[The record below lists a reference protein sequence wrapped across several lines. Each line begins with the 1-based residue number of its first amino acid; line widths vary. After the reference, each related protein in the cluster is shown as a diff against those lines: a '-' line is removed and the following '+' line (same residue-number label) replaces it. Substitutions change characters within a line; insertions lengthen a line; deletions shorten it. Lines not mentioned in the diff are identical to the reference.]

1 MYSAFGIVNSSPRN
15 ILVEGLQD
23 YRPIGAFSFLGRYRV
38 IDFPI
43 SNLSN
48 SDIDRIQ
55 VYMDNNKPRSLI
67 EHVGTGR
74 HYNINSK
81 SGHLQLLFSGARSWR
96 DVYNTDIAAYI
107 ENMESIEKMHHPYV
121 VILPNYMV
129 YSQDFDTLIGSHI
142 SSGADITLLYHTIDN
157 AKESCLHCNIVNLN
171 RQKGV
176 LSIEPNPGTAKNR
189 NIFMDTYIMKKDLF
203 VSLVKKAAAY
213 SSMFSLLDIVNAACT
228 GQIEGMDL
236 DVRGIPHKGFF
247 APITDF
253 RSYYDAN
260 MALINIK
267 EAQNLFGEGWPI
279 YTRTN
284 NSCPTHYMD
293 GADIRNSIVSNGCLI
308 EGTVENSIIGRGCVI
323 KKGAVIKNSII
334 LADTLIGQD
343 VHLENFVVDKHARLI
358 REKEIIAPVG
368 NPGYIKRRDTL

>member
-1 MYSAFGIVNSSPRN
+1 
-15 ILVEGLQD
+15 
-23 YRPIGAFSFLGRYRV
+23 
-38 IDFPI
+38 
-43 SNLSN
+43 
-48 SDIDRIQ
+48 
-55 VYMDNNKPRSLI
+55 
-67 EHVGTGR
+67 
-74 HYNINSK
+74 
-81 SGHLQLLFSGARSWR
+81 
-96 DVYNTDIAAYI
+96 
-107 ENMESIEKMHHPYV
+107 
-121 VILPNYMV
+121 
-129 YSQDFDTLIGSHI
+129 
-142 SSGADITLLYHTIDN
+142 
-157 AKESCLHCNIVNLN
+157 
-171 RQKGV
+171 
-176 LSIEPNPGTAKNR
+176 
-189 NIFMDTYIMKKDLF
+189 
-203 VSLVKKAAAY
+203 
-213 SSMFSLLDIVNAACT
+213 
-228 GQIEGMDL
+228 
-236 DVRGIPHKGFF
+236 
-247 APITDF
+247 
-253 RSYYDAN
+253 